1 MESMS
6 SLSTCLR
13 ACAISLC
20 LASATLLAGCGG
32 TSSSADGT
40 IRSHFVGTFAVNA
53 AVDSVAEFSGFE
65 VLIADGLPGAWD
77 TLAFGVSGPDGAVA
91 MAVQAPR
98 ADIFTLQVSRS
109 GSALMREEIVVA
121 DGDSASVKVTFPLGN
136 RPVIIRSR
144 ENAVLMGFKNTL
156 ATHAMAIQEMQR
168 AGEND
173 PMPYT
178 NRVLQSA
185 EILWDLGQSNPGTI
199 AGELASSQSVLLLQD
214 VNDSLLVARS
224 QVIDQFNPNFPAVVE
239 TARRTE
245 MLLQGSEAAVTLMQ
259 GFLER
264 ATDPGPRV
272 AVLTE
277 LIIAYRDNLQVNE
290 AVAMAEQMKT
300 EFQDSTVTAW
310 ADRALYD
317 LQNLMPGMPAPDF
330 RVVTTAGDTI
340 SLASFRGRVLLVE
353 FYAPGPAF
361 ERELNVRNA
370 FYRATVEG
378 AERFEMVSFSLQPD
392 IDMNQAFFLD
402 RDIPGIHVFLE
413 ESLDAEVVDRY
424 NINLLPTRFVIDA
437 DGVLVG
443 KYVRDNATQ
452 AFQDALTVSLRRPS

>member
-1 MESMS
+1 MS
-6 SLSTCLR
+6 SYSYLLR
-13 ACAISLC
+13 ACA
-20 LASATLLAGCGG
+20 TLLALVLVSVTSGCGRNDK
-32 TSSSADGT
+32 SATGV
-40 IRSHFVGTFAVNA
+40 IRSHFVGTFAVDA
-53 AVDSVAEFSGFE
+53 AVDSLAEYSGFE
-65 VLIADGLPGAWD
+65 VLIADGLPGEWD
-77 TLAFGVSGPDGAVA
+77 TLAFGVSGPEGIVEMDVE
-91 MAVQAPR
+91 APR

-109 GSALMREEIVVA
+109 GSALVRDEIVVA
-121 DGDSASVKVTFPLGN
+121 DGDSATVKVTFPLGS
-136 RPVIIRSR
+136 RPVLIQSR

-156 ATHAMAIQEMQR
+156 ATHAMAIQELQR
-168 AGEND
+168 AGETD

-185 EILWDLGQSNPGTI
+185 EILWGLGESNPGTI

-224 QVIDQFNPNFPAVVE
+224 QVIDQFNPNFQTVVE

-245 MLLQGSEAAVTLMQ
+245 MRRNGSPAAVTLMQ

-264 ATDPGPRV
+264 VTDPGPRV

-277 LIIAYRDNLQVNE
+277 LIIAYRDNLQVDE

-300 EFQDSTVTAW
+300 EFQDSSVTAW

-317 LQNLMPGMPAPDF
+317 LQNLMPGMAAPDF
-330 RVVTTAGDTI
+330 QAVTTAGDTI
-340 SLASFRGRVLLVE
+340 SLASFRGRALLLE

-361 ERELNVRNA
+361 ERELNIRNA

-378 AERFEMVSFSLQPD
+378 ADRFEMVSFSLQPD
-392 IDMNQAFFLD
+392 SDLNAAFFQG

-413 ESLDAEVVDRY
+413 QSLDAEIVDRY

-437 DGVLVG
+437 DGVIVG
-443 KYVRDNATQ
+443 KYVRENATQ

>member
-1 MESMS
+1 MS
-6 SLSTCLR
+6 FLVYSLRS
-13 ACAISLC
+13 CAASLC
-20 LASATLLAGCGG
+20 LASVVVLAGCGG
-32 TSSSADGT
+32 EPSAVDGT
-40 IRSHFVGTFAVNA
+40 IRSHFWGAFAVDA
-53 AVDSVAEFSGFE
+53 AVDSVADYRGFE
-65 VLIADGLPGAWD
+65 VLIADGLPGEWD
-77 TLAFGVSGPDGAVA
+77 TLAYGVSGPDGIVE
-91 MAVQAPR
+91 MEVTAPR

-109 GSALMREEIVVA
+109 GAALVRDEIVVA
-121 DGDSASVKVTFPLGN
+121 DGDSATVKVTFPLGS
-136 RPVIIRSR
+136 RPMLIRSR

-156 ATHAMAIQEMQR
+156 ATHAMAIQELQR
-168 AGEND
+168 AGESD
-173 PMPYT
+173 PAPYR

-185 EILWDLGQSNPGTI
+185 EILWGLGETNPGTI
-199 AGELASSQSVLLLQD
+199 AGELASSQSILLLQD

-224 QVIDQFNPNFPAVVE
+224 QVIDQFNPNFQTVVE

-245 MLLQGSEAAVTLMQ
+245 MLLHGSPAAVTLMQ

-277 LIIAYRDNLQVNE
+277 LIIAYRDNLQVDE
-290 AVAMAEQMKT
+290 AVTLAQQMKV
-300 EFQDSTVTAW
+300 EFQDSSVTAW

-317 LQNLMPGMPAPDF
+317 LQNLMPGMAAPDF
-330 RVVTTAGDTI
+330 QAVTTAGDTI
-340 SLASFRGRVLLVE
+340 SLASFRGRALLLE

-378 AERFEMVSFSLQPD
+378 ADRFEMVSFSLQPD
-392 IDMNQAFFLD
+392 RDLNAAFFQD

-413 ESLDAEVVDRY
+413 ESLDAAIVEHY